1 MFTRAIG
8 SILECNGNIK
18 TLEMAKDL
26 HISSRRIER
35 VFNEN
40 MGVTPKKAATLIR
53 YQSLWQE
60 ACFSPDFNVLDAV
73 YKYGY
78 VDQAHLLKDF
88 KKMHGI
94 TLTEARKL
102 AHKHDDFLQYDL
114 ERFK

>member
-1 MFTRAIG
+1 MEDRLFSIDTIEERILITEEYFLRTLNLKRENSLFTRAIG

-53 YQSLWQE
+53 YQNLWQE
-60 ACFSPDFNVLDAV
+60 A
-73 YKYGY
+73 
-78 VDQAHLLKDF
+78 
-88 KKMHGI
+88 
-94 TLTEARKL
+94 
-102 AHKHDDFLQYDL
+102 
-114 ERFK
+114 